1 MNRRLLSAALIGLLS
16 ISHRSAA
23 GDVPAMP
30 GEGFPASRYETLWT
44 KSPFAV
50 ETPEAAQ
57 GSPDYQLVGIA
68 RFDGVSYA
76 SLIETQ
82 TQQHFLLSS
91 DQPVRGLTLISI
103 TRGQGP
109 AGNQVIVQ
117 KNGQQITL
125 HQDTSNT
132 GPGPGQSAPPGV
144 APAPAPAPVA
154 QPLPMPGAGGPG
166 TAPFPRRRFLPIH
179 LPPSPGQVAPAPAPP
194 VPPPH

>member
-1 MNRRLLSAALIGLLS
+1 MNMNRRLLSAALIGLLA
-16 ISHRSAA
+16 ICNRSVADDIPAA
-23 GDVPAMP
+23 P

-50 ETPEAAQ
+50 ETPDAAQ
-57 GSPDYQLVGIA
+57 SSPDYQLVGIA
-68 RFDGVSYA
+68 QFDGVSYA

-82 TQQHFLLSS
+82 NQQHFLLSS
-91 DQPVRGLTLISI
+91 DQPARGLTLVSI
-103 TRGQGP
+103 TRGQG
-109 AGNQVIVQ
+109 ASGNLVVVQ

-132 GPGPGQSAPPGV
+132 GPSAPNGAPIAN
-144 APAPAPAPVA
+144 APAPMA

-166 TAPFPRRRFLPIH
+166 TVPFPRRRFLPIH
-179 LPPSPGQVAPAPAPP
+179 LPPNPGQMAPAPAPP